1 MFVTYRNTEK
11 ADMAPINQKLQA
23 WPMVELALPKAICL
37 VSFQALGKGDAEPIT
52 RTLMVTDPYEF
63 RELLSGQGRDLFV
76 QGVNLLTPKELNGS
90 KGWKV
95 EQLIEASS
103 ITWYENGVKH
113 YGFSYQVDDDKCYQD
128 VPREYVESAQYVE
141 TIYSELRDI
150 DPDLVG

>member
-1 MFVTYRNTEK
+1 MRSKRASIVMPGSASRYVATITDTGWTSK
-11 ADMAPINQKLQA
+11 
-23 WPMVELALPKAICL
+23 
-37 VSFQALGKGDAEPIT
+37 DAEPIT

-63 RELLSGQGRDLFV
+63 RELLSGQSRDLFV

-103 ITWYENGVKH
+103 ITWYESEVKH
-113 YGFSYQVDDDKCYQD
+113 YGFSYQVEDDKCYQD

-141 TIYSELRDI
+141 TIYSELRDL